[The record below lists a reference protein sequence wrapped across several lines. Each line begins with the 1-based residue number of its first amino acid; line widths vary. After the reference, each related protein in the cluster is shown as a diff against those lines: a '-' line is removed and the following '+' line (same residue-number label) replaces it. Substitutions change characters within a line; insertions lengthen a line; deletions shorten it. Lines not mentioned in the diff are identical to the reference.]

1 MASPEVSLKRGASDL
16 DQSVGYIK
24 VDSSPKTMGS
34 FLKETRMSSKVVA
47 IYAGPNETKFT
58 VHKHLL
64 LPDTLTRYEEI
75 HSPNDAS

>member
-1 MASPEVSLKRGASDL
+1 
-16 DQSVGYIK
+16 
-24 VDSSPKTMGS
+24 MGP
-34 FLKETRMSSKVVA
+34 FPTLGTDMTPRMSSEVMT

-75 HSPNDAS
+75 HLNDHADVVV